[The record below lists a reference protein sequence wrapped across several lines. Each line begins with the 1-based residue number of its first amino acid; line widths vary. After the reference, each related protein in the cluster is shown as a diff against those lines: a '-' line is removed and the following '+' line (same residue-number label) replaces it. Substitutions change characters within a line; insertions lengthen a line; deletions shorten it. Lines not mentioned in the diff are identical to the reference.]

1 VTGPQPC
8 EDDKPERYHFKNER
22 LDMNRTSRTP
32 LEGIRMLDLGRYQA
46 GPRCGLMFAR
56 LGAEVIKIESLD
68 GDESRRNGPTVRG
81 QSAYWV
87 QYNSGKKSLAI
98 NLRTDDGKDVLRDL
112 VKVSDILVQNF
123 RPGTI
128 ETMGFGYDV
137 LEKLNPRIVM
147 VNVSAYGQYGPYR
160 DRVGFDAIGQA
171 MGGLM
176 SITGFPGD
184 PPIKTFFPLIDRMTA
199 LHATIGALAA
209 LREREF
215 SGRGQAI
222 DVCLAD
228 TGFTAN
234 EIPIS
239 AYLGDGQVEER
250 HGNGAGLSNTYKT
263 SDGWVYMSATNHSM
277 WLRMCDALERPD
289 LADNERFASRGQ
301 RRDHAAELEPVLE
314 AWFGNRT
321 TDEAV
326 DHLSKFSVPC
336 APVNDVEQAAH
347 ESHVHDRE
355 IMVEVSDPIA
365 GSIHVAGKMIKLS
378 RTPMI
383 VGSAPK
389 IGEHNYEV
397 LDKVLGYSDERISAL
412 HAGDIV
418 RSSPAA
424 AATAPG

>member
-1 VTGPQPC
+1 
-8 EDDKPERYHFKNER
+8 
-22 LDMNRTSRTP
+22 
-32 LEGIRMLDLGRYQA
+32 MLDLGRYQA

-68 GDESRRNGPTVRG
+68 GDESRKNGPTVRG

-98 NLRTDDGKDVLRDL
+98 NLRTDEGKEVLRDL
-112 VKVSDILVQNF
+112 VKVSDILLQNF

-160 DRVGFDAIGQA
+160 DRVGFDPIGQA
-171 MGGLM
+171 MGGMM
-176 SITGFPGD
+176 SLTGFPND
-184 PPIKTFFPLIDRMTA
+184 PPIKTFFPLIDRITA

-209 LREREF
+209 LREREL

-239 AYLGDGQVEER
+239 AYLGEGHVEKR
-250 HGNGAGLSNTYKT
+250 DGNGAGLSNSYET
-263 SDGWVYMSATNHSM
+263 SDGWVYIAATNHSM
-277 WLRMCDALERPD
+277 WLRVCEALERPD
-289 LADNERFASRGQ
+289 LAEDERFASRGQ
-301 RRDHAAELEPVLE
+301 RREHAAELEPMLE
-314 AWFGNRT
+314 QWFSGRT
-321 TDEAV
+321 TSEAV
-326 DHLSKFSVPC
+326 EHLSNFSVPC
-336 APVNDVEQAAH
+336 APVNDVERAAQ
-347 ESHVHDRE
+347 EPHVHERE
-355 IMVEVSDPIA
+355 IMVEVPDPIA
-365 GSIHVAGKMIKLS
+365 GSIHVTGKMIKLS
-378 RTPMI
+378 RTPMV

-389 IGEHNYEV
+389 VGEHSQEV
-397 LDKVLGYSDERISAL
+397 LGDILGYSDDRINEL
-412 HAGDIV
+412 REAGIV
-418 RSSPAA
+418 RSPGPA
-424 AATAPG
+424 TVSG